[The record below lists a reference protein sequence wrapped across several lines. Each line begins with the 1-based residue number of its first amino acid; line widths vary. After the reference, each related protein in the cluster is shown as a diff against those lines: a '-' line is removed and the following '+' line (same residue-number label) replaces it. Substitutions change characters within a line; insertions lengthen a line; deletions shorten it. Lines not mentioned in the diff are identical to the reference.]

1 MMRTLILALVAM
13 SSLLLSACGL
23 SPVYGKYA
31 NTNMDPSV
39 KSSIDSVY
47 VDTIPN
53 REGQKL
59 RNLLIDR
66 LVLSGKNAKA
76 GANYKLQISAISE
89 NIYDIGIAKDD
100 TATRSQIRLSVSM
113 SLVDTR
119 IDGGKPL
126 LNRSLWA
133 VTSFNQLASQYTTL
147 VTEDDARTQAIQQLS
162 DQIVTQLELYFANP
176 TAFEPKQP

>member
-1 MMRTLILALVAM
+1 M
-13 SSLLLSACGL
+13 
-23 SPVYGKYA
+23 
-31 NTNMDPSV
+31 
-39 KSSIDSVY
+39 
-47 VDTIPN
+47 
-53 REGQKL
+53 
-59 RNLLIDR
+59 
-66 LVLSGKNAKA
+66 VLSGKNAKA
-76 GANYKLQISAISE
+76 GANYKLVVSSISE

-176 TAFEPKQP
+176 AAFEPKQP